1 MTNSLPPL
9 NALRAFEAAARHSNF
24 TRAAEELGMT
34 QAAVSYQIK
43 VLEDRSGKPLFKRV
57 GRQVVLTEA
66 GMQFAAIASE
76 AFQSIRNGFAALQ
89 ETNEVTLKVSVLPTF
104 AMNWLSLRIGAFQ
117 IQNPKMAVQLNTST
131 DLIDFAS
138 AGVDVG
144 IRNGS
149 GDWPGLCKHKLCN
162 ITYSPMLSP
171 KLAESVGGIHKP
183 EDLLKLPLVDIGDP
197 WWLSWFEAAG
207 VEATD
212 FLNQHSSQMGP
223 QTVDGNIALAGHGV
237 AILSPIYYD
246 SELRDGRLV
255 QPFELECVEEKP
267 IWLVYREAQRNHRTI
282 KLFRNWIFSEMEKD
296 GC

>member
-1 MTNSLPPL
+1 MANSLPPL

-66 GMQFAAIASE
+66 GSQFAAIASE

-89 ETNEVTLKVSVLPTF
+89 ETNEIKLKVSAVPTF

-117 IQNPKMAVQLNTST
+117 IQNPKMAVQLDTST
-131 DLIDFAS
+131 DLVDFAS
-138 AGVDVG
+138 AGFDVG

-149 GDWPGLCKHKLCN
+149 GDWPGLCTHKLCD

-183 EDLLKLPLVDIGDP
+183 EDLIKLPLVDVGDP
-197 WWLSWFEAAG
+197 WWLTWFEAAG
-207 VEATD
+207 VKDTD
-212 FLNQHSSQMGP
+212 FLDQHSSQMGP

-237 AILSPIYYD
+237 AILSPIYYA
-246 SELRDGRLV
+246 SALRDGLLV
-255 QPFELECVEEKP
+255 QPFELECVAEKP
-267 IWLVYREAQRNHRTI
+267 IWLAYSEAQKNNRKI
-282 KLFRNWIFSEMEKD
+282 KLFRDWIVSEMGKD
-296 GC
+296 KC